1 MGNLCSRSRGGS
13 FEGVIPT
20 NKETS
25 AEEPGAFQGADHST
39 HDQPRLH
46 APEALNTAPVGRL
59 DLDPAKIEQQRA
71 LHQSEVTA
79 HTTRLHGHPTYLV
92 TEQFRQ
98 ETKLVFFEKV
108 FST

>member
-1 MGNLCSRSRGGS
+1 MGNLCSRNRGGS

-25 AEEPGAFQGADHST
+25 ADESGAIQGADHTSQN
-39 HDQPRLH
+39 QPQSH

-59 DLDPAKIEQQRA
+59 NLDPAKIEQQRA
-71 LHQSEVTA
+71 LHQSEVAA
-79 HTTRLHGHPTYLV
+79 HTTRLNGHPTYLV

-108 FST
+108 ILR